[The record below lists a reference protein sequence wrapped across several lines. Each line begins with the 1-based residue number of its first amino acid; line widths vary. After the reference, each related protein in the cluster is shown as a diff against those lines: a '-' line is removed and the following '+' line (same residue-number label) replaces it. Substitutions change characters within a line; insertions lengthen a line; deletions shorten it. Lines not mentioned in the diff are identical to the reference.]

1 MTKVNTVCLQRRRS
15 EFESLKMNQTKSIL
29 DYFSCPFVATQQIK
43 TNGEEISD
51 IKIMKKIFRSLTS
64 KFEHVVCLIKESKD
78 IEEMDID
85 ELLGS
90 FIVYE

>member
-1 MTKVNTVCLQRRRS
+1 
-15 EFESLKMNQTKSIL
+15 
-29 DYFSCPFVATQQIK
+29 
-43 TNGEEISD
+43 
-51 IKIMKKIFRSLTS
+51 MKKIFRSLTS

-90 FIVYE
+90 LIVYE